1 MSAELHPLAPHVLP
15 SFIGAADGSDPLFS
29 AITVILVLAV
39 LGIGVGYLSLHAIPE
54 RLAHK
59 HGNTQSQLIMVLAL
73 LALFTHNNIF
83 WVVALILA
91 VLKLP
96 GFFNA
101 DSQYFRFVKKT
112 DDNGCRPHRTATR
125 SLRGGALSHART
137 DSLLVVYGLTRLPV
151 PPLPPR

>member
-1 MSAELHPLAPHVLP
+1 MSAELHPLAPHALP

-29 AITVILVLAV
+29 AITVILVVAV

-59 HGNTQSQLIMVLAL
+59 HGNTQSQLSMELAL

-83 WVVALILA
+83 WVIALILA

-96 GFFNA
+96 DFL
-101 DSQYFRFVKKT
+101 T
-112 DDNGCRPHRTATR
+112 PIR
-125 SLRGGALSHART
+125 SIS
-137 DSLLVVYGLTRLPV
+137 DSLKKLTTTDADPTEPQLDHSEEAR
-151 PPLPPR
+151 